1 MNKSTKQ
8 KFMFIAVVGLLA
20 IIVASGCK
28 RLPFGQKSTSPHS
41 TSTTTLTLTD
51 ALGREVTFQ
60 KAPQKIV
67 LVGKALFTIANA
79 MYLFPEAPE
88 RIFAMGDLGQISK
101 AEFYALVD
109 PKYKEKVKL
118 ETEVNAEQVAALQ
131 PDVVLMKSYLAE
143 SLGKPI
149 EQLGI
154 PVVYMDLES
163 PDKYSKDIHNLG
175 VLLNDTKH
183 AKKINRFYNNKL
195 ELVQN
200 QVKNVQNKPTALVLY
215 YNDKDGNIAFNVPPL
230 NWIQTVMIENA
241 AAVPV
246 WKDANLGKGW
256 TKVSFEQIAAW
267 NPDFIF
273 VVAYF
278 NDIDKVLEQLKAD
291 TRWQALSAYKAGHLY
306 GFPID
311 FVSWDQADT
320 RWILGQLWVAKTIH
334 PDMFKDVDL
343 ANAVIEF
350 YGLYGFNEETV
361 KTKVIPM
368 IKGSFQ

>member
-1 MNKSTKQ
+1 MV
-8 KFMFIAVVGLLA
+8 IALVLLLA
-20 IIVASGCK
+20 IFIANGCQQLPSG
-28 RLPFGQKSTSPHS
+28 QQSTSPQS
-41 TSTTTLTLTD
+41 EAATLALTD
-51 ALGREVTFQ
+51 ALGREVTLQ
-60 KAPQKIV
+60 KVPQKIV
-67 LVGKALFTIANA
+67 VVGKALFTIVNA
-79 MYLFPEAPE
+79 MYLFPEAPK

-109 PKYKEKVKL
+109 PTYKEKVKL
-118 ETEVNAEQVAALQ
+118 GTEVNAEQVAALQ

-154 PVVYMDLES
+154 PVVYLDLES
-163 PDKYSKDIHNLG
+163 PDVYSKDIYNLG
-175 VLLNDTKH
+175 ILLNDTKH
-183 AKKINRFYNNKL
+183 AEKVNHFYKSKL
-195 ELVQN
+195 ELVRN
-200 QVKNVQNKPTALVLY
+200 QVKNVQDKPTALVLY
-215 YNDKDGNIAFNVPPL
+215 YNEKDGNIAFNVPPL
-230 NWIQTVMIENA
+230 NWIQTVMIDNA

-267 NPDFIF
+267 NPEYIF

-291 TRWQALSAYKAGHLY
+291 SRWQALSAYKDGHMY

-320 RWILGQLWVAKTIH
+320 RWILGQMWVAKTIH
-334 PDMFKDVDL
+334 PDLFKDIDL
-343 ANAVIEF
+343 TNEVTEF
-350 YGLYGFNEETV
+350 YNLYGLSEETI
-361 KTKVIPM
+361 KTKILPL
-368 IKGSFQ
+368 IKGSFH